1 MFSKRLPAFLLACCA
16 LFPLPGCETEDDRY
30 FNSLVAERKSQLS
43 LEEEGPWRYLAGPY
57 PLTNSKGEL
66 GIVAQESFLLP
77 ASMQNKEL
85 AWEFIKYCVGEREEP
100 RICGEGPIHNYTRY
114 FPTNRYNL
122 GTMAEDVTNDEGLG
136 STNAPFDTGIYGMDP
151 QIYLDAVE
159 DLFTGPLAPLEY
171 YDQIHIQ
178 EFIDEMILHRLTTP
192 EECAEKIQGR
202 VTSKLNE

>member
-1 MFSKRLPAFLLACCA
+1 MFSKRFPAFLLACCA

-30 FNSLVAERKSQLS
+30 FNSLVAERKEQLS

-100 RICGEGPIHNYTRY
+100 RIYGDGPIHYYTRY
-114 FPTNRYNL
+114 FPTNRYN
-122 GTMAEDVTNDEGLG
+122 LG

-171 YDQIHIQ
+171 YDQTGIQ